1 MNEEDYLKN
10 RIDDQINWYNAKAH
24 TNKNYH
30 YTSKALIIII
40 SSIIPLIAGIE
51 IDSRFK
57 NIILGLLGTS
67 IAVLTGLTALLKF
80 QEKWSE
86 YRMTTEAAIQEKI
99 LFQTL
104 SGPYDKQ
111 PEPFKLLVK
120 RVENLLSKEHDHW
133 SQYINEN
140 NNTNA

>member
-10 RIDDQINWYNAKAH
+10 RIDDQINWYNSKAH
-24 TNKNYH
+24 INKNYH
-30 YTSKALIIII
+30 YFTKAMVIIV

-51 IDSRFK
+51 IDGSLK
-57 NIILGLLGTS
+57 NVLLGLLGTC
-67 IAVLTGLTALLKF
+67 IAVVTGLTSLIKF

-86 YRMTTEAAIQEKI
+86 YRMTAEAAIQEKI

-111 PEPFKLLVK
+111 AEPFKLLVK

>member
-1 MNEEDYLKN
+1 M
-10 RIDDQINWYNAKAH
+10 
-24 TNKNYH
+24 
-30 YTSKALIIII
+30 
-40 SSIIPLIAGIE
+40 
-51 IDSRFK
+51 
-57 NIILGLLGTS
+57 
-67 IAVLTGLTALLKF
+67 TA
-80 QEKWSE
+80 
-86 YRMTTEAAIQEKI
+86 EAAIQEKI